1 MALTF
6 GTNRFGFPDPERVI
20 SRSLRAGQRPARYR
34 RGRHGGAAGGVA
46 PRAAGSDRAGGR
58 EVI

>member
-20 SRSLRAGQRPARYR
+20 SRSLRADRVLLGIGARDTAVLQGLHPARPAQTEQVD
-34 RGRHGGAAGGVA
+34 AK
-46 PRAAGSDRAGGR
+46 
-58 EVI
+58 

>member
-20 SRSLRAGQRPARYR
+20 SRSLRAGQSPARYR
-34 RGRHGGAAGGVA
+34 RERHDDAAGVA